1 MIFFIIVK
9 IQKSELDSRN
19 KYNLD
24 VVPDEVLYNW
34 PILGHSWSFE
44 RSAVGFWR
52 QVKDTY
58 AHFKKIKPDAL
69 FGVLMFGT
77 KRMVIPLSKFSQLL
91 MINLLNPA
99 TSTRS
104 YSVNADRN
112 ICLSA
117 SL

>member
-1 MIFFIIVK
+1 MNFFIIVK

-24 VVPDEVLYNW
+24 IIPDEVLYNW

-52 QVKDTY
+52 QVKDCY

-77 KRMVIPLSKFSQLL
+77 KRMVIPLSKFPQLI
-91 MINLLNPA
+91 MINLFNPA
-99 TSTRS
+99 TSTDS
-104 YSVNADRN
+104 TSVEVSEK
-112 ICLSA
+112 CLFF
-117 SL
+117 